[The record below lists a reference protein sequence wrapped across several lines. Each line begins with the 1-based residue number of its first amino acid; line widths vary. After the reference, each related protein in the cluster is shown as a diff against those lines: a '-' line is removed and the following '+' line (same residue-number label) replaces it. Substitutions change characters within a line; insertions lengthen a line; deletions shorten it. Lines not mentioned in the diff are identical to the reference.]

1 MKLLITGSTG
11 RLGGAL
17 VRCYSARHDVLSPG
31 RELLDFSQPDSL
43 AAALRELDF
52 DLLINCAGITS
63 PDVCARDPALA
74 TRINAESPAAL
85 AAECHRRG
93 ARMIQISTDYVYDGE
108 IEGPLDESLPAH
120 PVNHYGSTKRDAE
133 IAVLRE
139 CPAALAARVSWLFGG
154 SSAPSFPDQILN
166 DARQGRR
173 LEAIGDKWSIPTSV
187 HDIAQWLEQLW
198 QMDAP
203 VSGVLNLC
211 NSGQATWQTYG
222 QTVADFAVEL
232 GLLEHRHTVKGNRL
246 DDFTH
251 FIARRPR
258 HTVMSNA
265 RLAELVGH
273 PVRIW
278 QEALHEWMRSL
289 RAQA

>member
-17 VRCYSARHDVLSPG
+17 VRCYSSRHEVLAP
-31 RELLDFSQPDSL
+31 RRDLLDFAQPDSL
-43 AAALRELDF
+43 AAPLRELDF

-63 PDVCARDPALA
+63 PDVSERDHALA
-74 TRINAESPAAL
+74 TCINAESPAAL

-108 IEGPLDESLPAH
+108 TEGPLDESLPTH
-120 PVNHYGSTKRDAE
+120 PVNHYGRTKRDAE
-133 IAVLRE
+133 VAVLRE
-139 CPAALAARVSWLFGG
+139 CPQALVARVSWLFGA
-154 SSAPSFPDQILN
+154 SSAPSFPDQILS
-166 DARQGRR
+166 DARQGRP
-173 LEAIGDKWSIPTSV
+173 LEAIGDKWSVPTSV
-187 HDIAQWLEQLW
+187 HDIAHWLEQLW

-203 VSGVLNLC
+203 VSGPLNLC
-211 NSGQATWQTYG
+211 NSGRASWQTYG
-222 QTVADFAVEL
+222 QTVADLAVEL
-232 GLLEHRHTVKGNRL
+232 RLLEQRHTVNGNRL

-265 RLAELVGH
+265 RLAGLLGH
-273 PVRIW
+273 PVRSW
-278 QEALHEWMRSL
+278 QEALREWMQSL